1 VNILRLVIK
10 NSFEDRMM
18 KFLRKKYHHNDHKK
32 TTEGGGDGND
42 DDDDNVDDDY
52 NDDNDGHDLP
62 LESDDDD
69 DDDDDDAV
77 VSSIELKYLRRIE
90 LEQLRR
96 DNTKDVPQSMMGIV
110 DTRLYVDNDNNN
122 GGGSNGV
129 GGRSDGEGDG
139 YGMDGSDSDGDS
151 AEEEEKNEIGPV
163 GNLFREKAEI
173 MTEEFDLLFG
183 VDSIVKQQI
192 EDGVAPDQIGSA
204 EDGGTAPAPDHTA
217 SSFAPDHVVS

>member
-1 VNILRLVIK
+1 MNILRLVIK

-42 DDDDNVDDDY
+42 DDDDN
-52 NDDNDGHDLP
+52 
-62 LESDDDD
+62 
-69 DDDDDDAV
+69 
-77 VSSIELKYLRRIE
+77 
-90 LEQLRR
+90 
-96 DNTKDVPQSMMGIV
+96 
-110 DTRLYVDNDNNN
+110 NN
-122 GGGSNGV
+122 GGGSDDEV
-129 GGRSDGEGDG
+129 GGRSDGESDGGDEGDGKGDG
-139 YGMDGSDSDGDS
+139 YGMDGNDSDIDS
-151 AEEEEKNEIGPV
+151 AEEEEKKYDNNDGNEIGPV

-192 EDGVAPDQIGSA
+192 EDGVAPDEIGSA

-217 SSFAPDHVVS
+217 SSFAPDHVLS